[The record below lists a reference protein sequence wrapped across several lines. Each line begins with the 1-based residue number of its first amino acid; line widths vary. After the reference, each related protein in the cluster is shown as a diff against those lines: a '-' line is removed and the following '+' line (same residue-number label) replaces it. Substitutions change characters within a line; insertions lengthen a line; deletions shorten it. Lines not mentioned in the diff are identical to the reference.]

1 MLYAAAL
8 YLDTAV
14 CVLRSDC
21 MTPTVIGSSTQGRTL
36 NLRYVSRIPGQA
48 TNPY

>member
-21 MTPTVIGSSTQGRTL
+21 MTPTVLARL
-36 NLRYVSRIPGQA
+36 LKVA
-48 TNPY
+48 L